1 MMDIKKMLD
10 NGTGLFWKEIRYLKA
25 PSLPWFIFIDNTSTR
40 GADALN
46 NIVEHDL
53 TLEYYY
59 EKEDLQT
66 EKAIEDFLNS
76 EDYQYE
82 KNTDWLED
90 EQLFVTVYEI
100 NTFLEKIRK
109 GW

>member
-1 MMDIKKMLD
+1 MLD

-109 GW
+109 G

>member
-66 EKAIEDFLNS
+66 EKTIEDFLNS
-76 EDYQYE
+76 EDYQYD

-109 GW
+109 G

>member
-1 MMDIKKMLD
+1 MMDIKEMLD

-109 GW
+109 G

>member
-1 MMDIKKMLD
+1 MMKKKKMLD

-109 GW
+109 G

>member
-109 GW
+109 G